1 MVLNVT
7 EVYDF
12 NELYN
17 SSWGGAIDTLKTI
30 EENEKEDEF
39 LQMLNDIIECTTS
52 HSLDRTQ
59 LNDYIWFDSD
69 DIYYTLG
76 IDTDEQDV

>member
-1 MVLNVT
+1 MITKVT

-17 SSWGGAIDTLKTI
+17 SSWSGAVDTLDTI
-30 EENEKEDEF
+30 RENNKEDDF
-39 LQMLNDIIECTTS
+39 LQMLNEIIDCTLS

-59 LNDYIWFDSD
+59 LNDYLWFDRD
-69 DIYYTLG
+69 DIYESLG
-76 IDTDEQDV
+76 IEVE